1 MKLTESIRN
10 APYRFGAMV
19 TVATFSAMDA
29 AQAQSGGNASTVG
42 EAAKSVLSQVTNVGK
57 LAVGGAFLIGV
68 IMVAG
73 GLMKLKAAAE
83 NQGQNPP
90 YSSGLWRLAL
100 GAGLVALPA
109 LTGMLTQSGG
119 VGGVT
124 ISPATGF

>member
-1 MKLTESIRN
+1 MKITESIRN
-10 APYRFGAMV
+10 APYRFGAAITML
-19 TVATFSAMDA
+19 TLSAMEA
-29 AQAQSGGNASTVG
+29 AAGPGGSSSTVG

-73 GLMKLKAAAE
+73 GLMKLKQAAE

>member
-1 MKLTESIRN
+1 MKLLDTFRN
-10 APYRFGAMV
+10 APYRLGAAL
-19 TVATFSAMDA
+19 TVATFAAMDSAM
-29 AQAQSGGNASTVG
+29 AQGGGSSTVG

-57 LAVGGAFLIGV
+57 LAVGGAFLVGV

-73 GLMKLKAAAE
+73 GLMKLKQASE

-109 LTGMLTQSGG
+109 LTGMLTQSAG

-124 ISPATGF
+124 ISNATGF

>member
-1 MKLTESIRN
+1 MKLLDTFRN
-10 APYRFGAMV
+10 APYRLGAAM
-19 TVATFSAMDA
+19 TVATFAAMDSAM
-29 AQAQSGGNASTVG
+29 AQGSSTVG

-57 LAVGGAFLIGV
+57 LAVGGAFLVGV

-73 GLMKLKAAAE
+73 GLMKLKQASE

-109 LTGMLTQSGG
+109 LTGMLTQSAG

-124 ISPATGF
+124 ISNATGF